1 LCNNKDNECP
11 VKYRYSRSKS
21 VIAQFDL
28 VLFRLYECLE
38 SSEVYIECNNEEHAD
53 LEKNDTRVAE
63 MKEVYGINDFFKDI
77 INKIVRD
84 NPHIKPMEIQK

>member
-1 LCNNKDNECP
+1 
-11 VKYRYSRSKS
+11 
-21 VIAQFDL
+21 
-28 VLFRLYECLE
+28 LE

-53 LEKNDTRVAE
+53 LEKNDTRVVE
-63 MKEVYGINDFFKDI
+63 MKEVYGINDYFKEI

>member
-1 LCNNKDNECP
+1 
-11 VKYRYSRSKS
+11 
-21 VIAQFDL
+21 
-28 VLFRLYECLE
+28 LE